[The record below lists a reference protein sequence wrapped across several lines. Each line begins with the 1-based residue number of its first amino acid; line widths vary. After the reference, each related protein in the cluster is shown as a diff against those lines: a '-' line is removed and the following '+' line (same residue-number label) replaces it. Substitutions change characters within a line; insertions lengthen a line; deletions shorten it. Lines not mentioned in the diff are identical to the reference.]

1 MKKRIKL
8 YVGKVN
14 LVSHCGIC
22 YYKQNIKELEYGI
35 MEKILVYLWET
46 VFVLML
52 LAGAGSV
59 TVLAS
64 QMENQPGQEEVQKD
78 TKKKKDRT
86 IAVTI
91 SAAGD
96 CTLGVDS
103 RYHNNFNSYYS
114 REGAGYFLKKV
125 RKIFGKDDITLV
137 NFEGTLTN
145 SAQRANKT
153 FTFKGPAAYT
163 KILKKGS
170 VEVVNLANNHS
181 MDFGASA
188 FKDKKRALRKDGI
201 GYCHYG
207 TIAYKKVK
215 GVKAAI
221 LGFNQL
227 SGVSHR
233 QIRNTIQAAQ
243 KKKAKIIIVSFHWG
257 IERDYYPDGIQKSL
271 GKYAIDQGA
280 DLVIG
285 HHPHVLQGIEKYKG
299 RYIVYSLGNFC
310 FGGNVNPSDK
320 DTMIFQQ
327 TFYIKKGKLLKKKE
341 ARIIP
346 CSLSSVSYTNNYQPV
361 PLSGREK
368 NRLIK
373 KMNRLSK
380 GMHVTI
386 KSSGRVN

>member
-1 MKKRIKL
+1 MKNLLL
-8 YVGKVN
+8 YLCKNIFIVVLLFLVGFIA
-14 LVSHCGIC
+14 L
-22 YYKQNIKELEYGI
+22 
-35 MEKILVYLWET
+35 ILP
-46 VFVLML
+46 
-52 LAGAGSV
+52 AGSESV
-59 TVLAS
+59 TVSAT
-64 QMENQPGQEEVQKD
+64 QIGTQAGQEEMEKEVR
-78 TKKKKDRT
+78 KKKNKT

-103 RYHNNFNSYYS
+103 RYYNNFNSYYR

-145 SAQRANKT
+145 STHRANKT
-153 FTFKGPAAYT
+153 YTFKGPAEYT

-181 MDFGASA
+181 MDFGTSA
-188 FKDKKRALRKDGI
+188 FEDTKRALRKDGI

-215 GVKAAI
+215 GVKAAF

-233 QIRNTIQAAQ
+233 QIKDTIKKAK

-257 IERDYYPDGIQKSL
+257 IERDYYPDGIQKNL

-327 TFYIKKGKLLKKKE
+327 TFYLKNGKLLKKKE
-341 ARIIP
+341 VRVIP
-346 CSLSSVSYTNNYQPV
+346 CSLSSVSHTNNYQPV

-368 NRLIK
+368 DRLIK

-380 GMHVTI
+380 GMHITI
-386 KSSGRVN
+386 KSGGKVK

>member
-91 SAAGD
+91 SAAG
-96 CTLGVDS
+96 
-103 RYHNNFNSYYS
+103 
-114 REGAGYFLKKV
+114 
-125 RKIFGKDDITLV
+125 DITLV

-280 DLVIG
+280 DL
-285 HHPHVLQGIEKYKG
+285 
-299 RYIVYSLGNFC
+299 
-310 FGGNVNPSDK
+310 DK

>member
-1 MKKRIKL
+1 MKNLLLYFYKNIFIVVLLFAVGFTALILLAAAEPVTVSAAQAGTESSREEMKK
-8 YVGKVN
+8 
-14 LVSHCGIC
+14 
-22 YYKQNIKELEYGI
+22 
-35 MEKILVYLWET
+35 
-46 VFVLML
+46 
-52 LAGAGSV
+52 
-59 TVLAS
+59 
-64 QMENQPGQEEVQKD
+64 EERKN
-78 TKKKKDRT
+78 KNKT

-103 RYHNNFNSYYS
+103 RYYNNFNSYYS
-114 REGAGYFLKKV
+114 RKGADYFFKKV

-145 SAQRANKT
+145 STHRANKT
-153 FTFKGPAAYT
+153 YTFKGPAAYT
-163 KILKKGS
+163 KILKRGS

-188 FKDKKRALRKDGI
+188 FEDTKRALRKDGI

-215 GVKAAI
+215 GVKAAF
-221 LGFNQL
+221 LGFDRL
-227 SGVSHR
+227 KGVSYR
-233 QIRNTIQAAQ
+233 QISNTIQTAK
-243 KKKAKIIIVSFHWG
+243 KKKAKMIIVSFHWG
-257 IERDYYPDGIQKSL
+257 IERDYYPDGIQKNL

-327 TFYIKKGKLLKKKE
+327 TFYLKNGKLLKKKE
-341 ARIIP
+341 VRIIP
-346 CSLSSVSYTNNYQPV
+346 CSLSSVSHTNNYQPV

-368 NRLIK
+368 DRLIK
-373 KMNRLSK
+373 KMNRLSR
-380 GMHVTI
+380 GMHITI
-386 KSSGRVN
+386 KSSGKVK